1 MLPPSERRLS
11 KGRIT
16 NINFFKRDWKKD
28 IFDEDSEQFAVYDE
42 QIKEVTPNTKISTET
57 K

>member
-57 K
+57 T